1 MVRKIHFSSVPLI
14 LTWTIKSFLKSWNCC
29 DSLVLRSTCQALS
42 QSVISN
48 KSVVE
53 PPKSAKE
60 VNYHSIDTTMVMKHP
75 AKTNA
80 RIIGHDVTMWETGC
94 NERSKKLLGIVWR
107 DRIKV
112 NVHGALQL
120 LAVSQWNKSSEMQLI
135 FTITEFQRTLMQ
147 QVCLLQSRKLLA
159 CLWLVACC
167 CPQNDGYLLLTQTI
181 PRAFA
186 VISRTSSVLV
196 QSMANERTGVYLQ
209 EDSALISDTI

>member
-1 MVRKIHFSSVPLI
+1 MRHVLAHFVMVRHWERLKVLLGVNVPEPTQLFLPNTFCFTSASFVFPPPAKFLQYNNYLRPLFQMVRKIHFSSVPLI

-42 QSVISN
+42 QSVISS

-94 NERSKKLLGIVWR
+94 NERSKSFLGSF
-107 DRIKV
+107 
-112 NVHGALQL
+112 GG
-120 LAVSQWNKSSEMQLI
+120 
-135 FTITEFQRTLMQ
+135 TE
-147 QVCLLQSRKLLA
+147 
-159 CLWLVACC
+159 
-167 CPQNDGYLLLTQTI
+167 
-181 PRAFA
+181 
-186 VISRTSSVLV
+186 
-196 QSMANERTGVYLQ
+196 
-209 EDSALISDTI
+209 

>member
-1 MVRKIHFSSVPLI
+1 MIRKIHFSSVPLI
-14 LTWTIKSFLKSWNCC
+14 LTWMIKSFLKSWNCC

-42 QSVISN
+42 QSVISS

-80 RIIGHDVTMWETGC
+80 RIIGVGNWVQWAV
-94 NERSKKLLGIVWR
+94 KKLLGIVWR

-196 QSMANERTGVYLQ
+196 QNMANERTGVYLQ

>member
-80 RIIGHDVTMWETGC
+80 RIIGVGNWVQWAV
-94 NERSKKLLGIVWR
+94 KKLLGIVWR

-196 QSMANERTGVYLQ
+196 QNMANERTGVYLQ

>member
-1 MVRKIHFSSVPLI
+1 MGHVLAHFVMVRHWERLKVLLGVNVPEPKPIILAKYILLYFRKFCVSALAKFLQYNNYLRPLFQMVRKIHFSSVPLI

-94 NERSKKLLGIVWR
+94 NERSKSFLGSF
-107 DRIKV
+107 
-112 NVHGALQL
+112 GG
-120 LAVSQWNKSSEMQLI
+120 
-135 FTITEFQRTLMQ
+135 TE
-147 QVCLLQSRKLLA
+147 
-159 CLWLVACC
+159 
-167 CPQNDGYLLLTQTI
+167 
-181 PRAFA
+181 
-186 VISRTSSVLV
+186 
-196 QSMANERTGVYLQ
+196 
-209 EDSALISDTI
+209 

>member
-80 RIIGHDVTMWETGC
+80 RIIGVGNWVQWAV
-94 NERSKKLLGIVWR
+94 KKLLGIVWR

-135 FTITEFQRTLMQ
+135 FTIIEFQRTLMQ

-196 QSMANERTGVYLQ
+196 QNMANERTGVYLQ

>member
-80 RIIGHDVTMWETGC
+80 RIIGVGNWVQWAV
-94 NERSKKLLGIVWR
+94 KKLLGIVWR

-181 PRAFA
+181 PRTFA

-196 QSMANERTGVYLQ
+196 QNMANERTGVYLQ

>member
-14 LTWTIKSFLKSWNCC
+14 LTWTIKSLLKSWNCC

-80 RIIGHDVTMWETGC
+80 RIIGVGNWVQWAV
-94 NERSKKLLGIVWR
+94 KKLLGIVWR

-135 FTITEFQRTLMQ
+135 FTIIEFQRTLMQ

-196 QSMANERTGVYLQ
+196 QNMANERTGVYLQ